1 MKYKLVRTKTFK
13 RSFKKLNFDDNDLQ
27 NFFID
32 VIYKLSN
39 GIKLEKKYKDHQLK
53 GELKEFR
60 ECHLKPDLLLIYRIK
75 DNQLELIDI
84 GTHSELFK

>member
-84 GTHSELFK
+84 GTHTELFK